1 MPDRPPDRR
10 RFLASAAGGA
20 AAWAGLAARTA
31 AAPFDTDN
39 EAIRAGRR
47 AALAP
52 LKPTDKDLQR
62 GLALHAE
69 AVVFDAYGFAPRAA
83 VDGDA
88 LRKAAEGGAS
98 DDEMTDLR
106 EEMMMTRMATD
117 PAERDE
123 FLAAVRSAGVTCVFQ
138 NAGEEGNDPVR
149 LMKRLAHFTHAT
161 DRLRDVLPKAVGPD
175 DVLAAKTAGRSCLAF
190 TTNGV
195 PLRQQWKSTRDE
207 LGLVRVFHHLGV
219 RMMHLTYNRRNPLG
233 DGAGEEN
240 DGGLSDFGR
249 AAVGEMNRAGVIVD
263 VAHSGWRTSREAAKA
278 SSKPVVASHTA
289 CAGLNKH
296 FRGKPDDAI
305 RAVADTGGLV
315 GICCIDRFLGG
326 TADVRAML
334 DHVE

>member
-1 MPDRPPDRR
+1 
-10 RFLASAAGGA
+10 
-20 AAWAGLAARTA
+20 
-31 AAPFDTDN
+31 
-39 EAIRAGRR
+39 
-47 AALAP
+47 
-52 LKPTDKDLQR
+52 
-62 GLALHAE
+62 
-69 AVVFDAYGFAPRAA
+69 
-83 VDGDA
+83 
-88 LRKAAEGGAS
+88 
-98 DDEMTDLR
+98 
-106 EEMMMTRMATD
+106 MMTRMATD

-278 SSKPVVASHTA
+278 SAKPVVASHTA

-334 DHVE
+334 DHVDYAVRLVGADHVGIGTDVAYVSRNDAGERAKVPKRPAGPAAAGRWEHLWPADGFRRPADPHAAASLGWTNWPLFTVGLVQRGHPEAAIRKIVGGNVLRVWRANHV